1 MLRKRT
7 PIRDH
12 SAEANLFA
20 RRAFTAFIFVLLL
33 VAILISN
40 LYNLQIVA
48 HDSYQ
53 TRSNENRIK
62 VIPVA
67 PNRGLI
73 YDRNGYLLAENK
85 PVYNLEV
92 IPEEVDNLDEA
103 LDKVSQLIEIS
114 AQQRQEFLDDIRNNR
129 RFKSQVLKS
138 RLDEKE
144 VALFSVNQHKFPGFS
159 IEARLARYYPYG
171 DTLTHALG
179 YVAKLNKKELAQLE
193 AEDLATNYRAT
204 RDFGKLGLE
213 KFYEHLLHGEV
224 GSQSVEINNRGRV
237 LRRLEETPPVP
248 GKDLHLTLDIGLQQ
262 IAQLALQDM
271 RGAVIAL
278 DAKTGGILAL
288 YSNPSYDPNLF
299 VHGISSKDYKE
310 LLNPDRPLINRATQ
324 GRYAPASTIKPH
336 MAIFGLEEGL
346 VSESTKMWDP
356 GFFQIPNVDH
366 KWRDW
371 KRWGHGHVD
380 VYKAIEESCDTYFYD
395 IAYRAG
401 ITKIS
406 DFMAQFGFGD
416 LSGIDISEETSAILP
431 TADWKRGRF
440 REPWYPGDS
449 ISVGIGQGYWTVTPI
464 QIANSVN
471 ILVNKGKHN
480 PPHLVSQLGHDNV
493 REDINNQEKPPVEL
507 KNERHWQIALDAM
520 HNTVEK
526 VTGTAHKAFLGA
538 DYDPAGK
545 TGTAQVVSIAQ
556 GERYDAEK
564 LKERHRD
571 NAIYVGFAP
580 FNDPKIVV
588 TVIVENSGGGST
600 VAAPIAR
607 KVMDYYFIAN
617 PLANTSSSAS
627 QSVVARANEES
638 QP

>member
-20 RRAFTAFIFVLLL
+20 RRAFTAFVFVLIL

-48 HDSYQ
+48 HQTYQ
-53 TRSNENRIK
+53 TRSNDNRIN
-62 VIPVA
+62 VIPIA

-73 YDRNGYLLAENK
+73 YDRNGNLLAENK

-92 IPEEVDNLDEA
+92 IPEEVDDLDAALDEIG
-103 LDKVSQLIEIS
+103 KLISIS
-114 AQQRQEFLDDIRNNR
+114 EQQKDEFLDDIRHNR
-129 RFKSQVLKS
+129 RFKSQVLKG

-159 IEARLARYYPYG
+159 IEARLARHYPYG

-213 KFYEHLLHGEV
+213 KFYETELHGEV

-237 LRRLEETPPVP
+237 LRSLDETAPVP
-248 GKDLHLTLDIGLQQ
+248 GKDLVLTLDIGLQQ
-262 IAQLALQDM
+262 IAQLSMEDK
-271 RGAVIAL
+271 RGTIIAL

-299 VHGISSKDYKE
+299 VHGISSADYKA

-336 MAIFGLEEGL
+336 MAIFGMEEGL
-346 VSESTKMWDP
+346 VTEQTKMFDP
-356 GFFQIPNVDH
+356 GFFQIPNVEH

-371 KRWGHGHVD
+371 RRWGHGHVD

-416 LSGIDISEETSAILP
+416 LSGIDIKEETTAILP
-431 TADWKRGRF
+431 TREWKEGRF
-440 REPWYPGDS
+440 REPWWRGDT
-449 ISVGIGQGYWTVTPI
+449 ISVGIGQGYWTATPI
-464 QIANSVN
+464 QIANSIN
-471 ILVNKGKHN
+471 ILVNKGRHH
-480 PPHLVSQLGHDNV
+480 PPHLAQALRRDEQVEL
-493 REDINNQEKPPVEL
+493 INNDEKPPIVL
-507 KNERHWQIALDAM
+507 NNPRHWQIALDAM
-520 HNTVEK
+520 HNTVTK
-526 VTGTAHKAFLGA
+526 VTGTAHKAFKGA
-538 DYDPAGK
+538 TYDPAGK

-556 GERYDAEK
+556 GERYQADK

-580 FNDPKIVV
+580 FNDPQIVV
-588 TVIVENSGGGST
+588 TIIVENTGGGAS

-607 KVMDYYFIAN
+607 QVMDYYFLAN
-617 PLANTSSSAS
+617 PIS
-627 QSVVARANEES
+627 QGQKEPQS
-638 QP
+638 